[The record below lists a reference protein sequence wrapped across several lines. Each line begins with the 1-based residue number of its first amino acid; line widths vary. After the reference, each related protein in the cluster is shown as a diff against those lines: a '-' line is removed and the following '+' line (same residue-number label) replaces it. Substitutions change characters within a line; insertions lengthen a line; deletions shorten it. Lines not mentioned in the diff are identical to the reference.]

1 MKKVKKKPKIKKE
14 KKRKTCTY
22 AEKIKVK
29 NKETARSFARDGRD
43 RARRNNAIRTKDRSL
58 LREYSDKYRNE
69 LAVLYRSENSSS
81 VRFYILFL

>member
-1 MKKVKKKPKIKKE
+1 MKKKPKIKKK

-22 AEKIKVK
+22 AERIKVK
-29 NKETARSFARDGRD
+29 IETARSFARDGRD